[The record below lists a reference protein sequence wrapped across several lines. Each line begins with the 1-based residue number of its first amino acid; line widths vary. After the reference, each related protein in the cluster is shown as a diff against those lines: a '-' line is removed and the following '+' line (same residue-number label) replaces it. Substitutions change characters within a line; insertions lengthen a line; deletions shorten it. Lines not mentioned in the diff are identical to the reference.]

1 MVYVA
6 VALICAAY
14 VHCQYI
20 PELRE
25 RWLLLA
31 APFYAT
37 ISQVLFALHIRK
49 MEQGQVYTASF
60 WYWMVC
66 VNVVVLLLPVVF
78 YGVKLTPMSSAGIVL
93 VASGIMLFHLGSQS

>member
-1 MVYVA
+1 MVYIA
-6 VALICAAY
+6 VVLICAAY

-60 WYWMVC
+60 WYWDVC
-66 VNVVVLLLPVVF
+66 VHIPFLLLPVLL
-78 YGVKLTPMSSAGIVL
+78 YGVKLTPMSATGIAFVAAGV
-93 VASGIMLFHLGSQS
+93 MLFHLGGN

>member
-6 VALICAAY
+6 VVLICAAY

-25 RWLLLA
+25 RWFLLA
-31 APFYAT
+31 APICAT
-37 ISQVLFALHIRK
+37 ILHVLFALHIRK
-49 MEQGQVYTASF
+49 LEQNDVYTASF
-60 WYWMVC
+60 WYWNICAHVTF
-66 VNVVVLLLPVVF
+66 LLLPVLL

-93 VASGIMLFHLGSQS
+93 VASGIMLFHLGTHS